1 MKKAYL
7 SSRALISKRARRSQD
22 SSVAFMIFRK
32 IQIASLA
39 LAMTIIGILFSASP
53 AFARENVNYWYVKN
67 FDTDI
72 TVNKDSSLD
81 IVESITA
88 DCGIAEKHGIFRVL
102 PTVQYLEG
110 KNQKS
115 PIKLKSIT
123 DFSDKKYNYSTSYDP
138 FDHTVTWKIGDED
151 IFVTGVNEY
160 KISYSVKNAVRNN
173 SDFDELYWNLS
184 GNFWDIPIDNFKA
197 TIHLPDGVNK
207 NNLQT
212 SIYSGSFGDKN
223 SLRATYEFIADDTIQ
238 VAYSRTLAEG
248 EGITISAVF
257 PTGIV
262 TPYVPGFW
270 EKNGAYFFY
279 LFPIL
284 IFWMCLKL
292 WQKYGRDPKVNPTVA
307 PEFEIP
313 EKLSPIEM
321 GLVYTDGSLR
331 NSFISASIINLAV
344 NGFIKIKQIQE
355 KGFLRTADFELEK
368 IKQSSPSSVAEATL
382 LNKLFS
388 SKDKIKL
395 SSLKNTFYVHLTE
408 IGSSAKNFLHKK
420 KFLVPNSKTF
430 FFVFL
435 AIGIIGFFS
444 SFVLFV
450 LSVHLFLSA
459 LLSSITILI
468 FSPLM
473 QKRTEEGH
481 VLFRRIQGFKLY
493 MDKAERYRQRYLEKE
508 NLFEKL
514 LPYAIMFGITEGWIN
529 KMKDIY
535 GEKYFASYHPVWF
548 YGVALAS
555 FNANSFSSAISQ
567 VSSNM
572 ASTMSS
578 SPSSSGV
585 GGGGFSGGGGGGG
598 GGGGW

>member
-1 MKKAYL
+1 M
-7 SSRALISKRARRSQD
+7 
-22 SSVAFMIFRK
+22 F
-32 IQIASLA
+32 
-39 LAMTIIGILFSASP
+39 TIIKKTSLVLASIAVFAFP
-53 AFARENVNYWYVKN
+53 SFVFARENVNYWYVKN

-88 DCGIAEKHGIFRVL
+88 DCGIAEKHGIFRIL

-115 PIKLKSIT
+115 PIKLKAIT
-123 DFSDKKYNYSTSYDP
+123 DFNDKKYNYSTSYDP

-160 KISYSVKNAVRNN
+160 KISYSVKNAIRNS
-173 SDFDELYWNLS
+173 SDFDEFYWNLS

-197 TIHLPDGVNK
+197 TIHLPEGVNK

-223 SLRATYEFIADDTIQ
+223 SLGATYEFTPDDTIQ
-238 VAYSRTLAEG
+238 VAYAHTLAEG
-248 EGITISAVF
+248 EGITISAAF
-257 PTGIV
+257 PTGIA
-262 TPYVPGFW
+262 TPYVPSFW

-279 LFPIL
+279 LLPIL
-284 IFWMCLKL
+284 IFWLCLKL
-292 WQKYGRDPKVNPTVA
+292 WRKYGRDPKVNPTVA

-355 KGFLRTADFELEK
+355 KGFLRGADFEIER
-368 IKQSSPSSVAEATL
+368 IKQSSPSSVAETTL
-382 LNKLFS
+382 LSKLFP

-395 SSLKNTFYVHLTE
+395 SSLKNTFYVHLSE
-408 IGSSAKNFLHKK
+408 IGSSGKNFLHKK
-420 KFLVPNSKTF
+420 KFLVPHSKTF
-430 FFVFL
+430 FIIFL
-435 AIGIIGFFS
+435 AFGLVGFLG
-444 SFVLFV
+444 SFVLRVF
-450 LSVHLFLSA
+450 SVHLFLSA
-459 LLSSITILI
+459 LLSSIIILI

-473 QKRTEEGH
+473 KKRTEEGH

-493 MDKAERYRQRYLEKE
+493 MDKAEKYRQKYLEKE

-514 LPYAIMFGITEGWIN
+514 LPYAIMFGITQGWIN

-548 YGVALAS
+548 YGAGIAS
-555 FNANSFSSAISQ
+555 FDANSFSSAISQ